1 MVPLPPTAKKT
12 RLLAVSEIALNAPLR
27 PVERFPQVG
36 PPELIASVKMARSL
50 RSSVRVSARPS
61 PSFSAWWVLPIGPGL
76 VYNGSS
82 MNLAGARVG
91 VVVLLL
97 SGLALEGRARAQAEN
112 VEEARAYVNKATAAY
127 ALNHYAV
134 AAENFE
140 KAFELKPDPALLY
153 NAAQSYRLAGNK
165 ERALELYESYVRVY
179 GGNKKDM
186 RPDVEGHIKQLKEA
200 IERDKA
206 AATSPPT
213 NTVPMGAGPETPG
226 AGTQPPP
233 VTPIA
238 PAAAS
243 AVPAAPAPAETGS
256 SPTVLT
262 ESAGQSQPS
271 EPLTK
276 KTWFWVAVGGGVA
289 AAVIVGLVIGLSGTN
304 PASASIGKVNGN

>member
-1 MVPLPPTAKKT
+1 
-12 RLLAVSEIALNAPLR
+12 LLN
-27 PVERFPQVG
+27 
-36 PPELIASVKMARSL
+36 
-50 RSSVRVSARPS
+50 
-61 PSFSAWWVLPIGPGL
+61 
-76 VYNGSS
+76 NGSS
-82 MNLAGARVG
+82 VNLARVG
-91 VVVLLL
+91 VGLLVFL
-97 SGLALEGRARAQAEN
+97 LPGVALEGRAQAQADN
-112 VEEARAYVNKATAAY
+112 LEEARAYVNKATAAY

-179 GGNKKDM
+179 GGNKKDT
-186 RPDVEGHIKQLKEA
+186 RPDVDGHIKQLKEA

-206 AATSPPT
+206 AATSPPI
-213 NTVPMGAGPETPG
+213 NTVPMGALPETPG

-243 AVPAAPAPAETGS
+243 SVPAAPAPAETGS
-256 SPTVLT
+256 SPMVLT
-262 ESAGQSQPS
+262 QSAGQAQPS

-276 KTWFWVAVGGGVA
+276 KTWFWVAVGGAVA
-289 AAVIVGLVIGLSGTN
+289 AAVVVGLVIGLSGTN
-304 PASASIGKVNGN
+304 PASPSIGKVIGN

>member
-1 MVPLPPTAKKT
+1 MNIARAGLGLLMVL
-12 RLLAVSEIALNAPLR
+12 
-27 PVERFPQVG
+27 
-36 PPELIASVKMARSL
+36 
-50 RSSVRVSARPS
+50 SSS
-61 PSFSAWWVLPIGPGL
+61 
-76 VYNGSS
+76 
-82 MNLAGARVG
+82 
-91 VVVLLL
+91 
-97 SGLALEGRARAQAEN
+97 LALEGSGRAQADN

-179 GGNKKDM
+179 GGNKRDI

-213 NTVPMGAGPETPG
+213 TTVPMGTSPEAPTG
-226 AGTQPPP
+226 GTQPPP

-238 PAAAS
+238 PAAS
-243 AVPAAPAPAETGS
+243 SSVPAAPAPADTGS
-256 SPTVLT
+256 SPAVLT
-262 ESAGQSQPS
+262 QSAGQSPSS

-276 KTWFWVAVGGGVA
+276 KTWFWAAIGGGVA
-289 AAVIVGLVIGLSGTN
+289 AAVVVGLVIGLSGTS
-304 PASASIGKVNGN
+304 PAAASIGKVNGN

>member
-1 MVPLPPTAKKT
+1 MT
-12 RLLAVSEIALNAPLR
+12 S
-27 PVERFPQVG
+27 
-36 PPELIASVKMARSL
+36 
-50 RSSVRVSARPS
+50 
-61 PSFSAWWVLPIGPGL
+61 
-76 VYNGSS
+76 
-82 MNLAGARVG
+82 ARVG
-91 VVVLLL
+91 VGLLL
-97 SGLALEGRARAQAEN
+97 VFFSSLALEGRGRAQGDDL
-112 VEEARAYVNKATAAY
+112 EEARAYVNKATAAY

-179 GGNKKDM
+179 GGNKRDM

-200 IERDKA
+200 IERDRA

-213 NTVPMGAGPETPG
+213 TTVPMGTSPEAPAGT
-226 AGTQPPP
+226 TQPPP

-238 PAAAS
+238 PATPS
-243 AVPAAPAPAETGS
+243 SVPAAPAPAETGS
-256 SPTVLT
+256 SPVVLT
-262 ESAGQSQPS
+262 HGAGEPPAS

-289 AAVIVGLVIGLSGTN
+289 AAVIVGLVIGLSGTS
-304 PASASIGKVNGN
+304 PATASIGKVNGN

>member
-1 MVPLPPTAKKT
+1 MKLACS
-12 RLLAVSEIALNAPLR
+12 RIGLLTL
-27 PVERFPQVG
+27 
-36 PPELIASVKMARSL
+36 
-50 RSSVRVSARPS
+50 
-61 PSFSAWWVLPIGPGL
+61 VLSCL
-76 VYNGSS
+76 T
-82 MNLAGARVG
+82 
-91 VVVLLL
+91 
-97 SGLALEGRARAQAEN
+97 LEGRGSAQSADN
-112 VEEARAYVNKATAAY
+112 VEQARAYVNKATAAY

-179 GGNKKDM
+179 GANKKDM
-186 RPDVEGHIKQLKEA
+186 RPDVDGHIKQLKEA
-200 IERDKA
+200 IERDRA
-206 AATSPPT
+206 AATSPPMT
-213 NTVPMGAGPETPG
+213 TVPMGTTPEAAA
-226 AGTQPPP
+226 AGTQPAP

-238 PAAAS
+238 PGAAS
-243 AVPAAPAPAETGS
+243 STPAAVPAAAAPAETGS

-262 ESAGQSQPS
+262 QSAGEPQSS